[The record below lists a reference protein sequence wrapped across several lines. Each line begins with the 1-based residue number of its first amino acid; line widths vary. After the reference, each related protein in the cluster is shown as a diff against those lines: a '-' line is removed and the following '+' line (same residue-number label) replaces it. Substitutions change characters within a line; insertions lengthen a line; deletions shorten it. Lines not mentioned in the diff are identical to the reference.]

1 MSPLYHFV
9 LTIPLYKLVRLAIE
23 SLACGIQSLI
33 NVQSW
38 YNHLQ
43 HYTLPPIHSH
53 GADGLIIPRRTDG
66 YHSAS
71 NRAKQQIHRR
81 SDCFLARPRTE
92 LYCTAYRARHTV
104 ERVASNSAQ
113 YGRAVT
119 ASNSQTH

>member
-9 LTIPLYKLVRLAIE
+9 LTIHLYKLVRLAIE

-66 YHSAS
+66 YH
-71 NRAKQQIHRR
+71 
-81 SDCFLARPRTE
+81 
-92 LYCTAYRARHTV
+92 
-104 ERVASNSAQ
+104 
-113 YGRAVT
+113 T
-119 ASNSQTH
+119 ASDWA

>member
-1 MSPLYHFV
+1 MSPLYNFA
-9 LTIPLYKLVRLAIE
+9 LTIPLYKSVRLAME
-23 SLACGIQSLI
+23 CGIQSLI

-71 NRAKQQIHRR
+71 NWA
-81 SDCFLARPRTE
+81 
-92 LYCTAYRARHTV
+92 
-104 ERVASNSAQ
+104 
-113 YGRAVT
+113 
-119 ASNSQTH
+119 

>member
-1 MSPLYHFV
+1 MSPLYRFV
-9 LTIPLYKLVRLAIE
+9 LTIPLYKSVRLAID

-71 NRAKQQIHRR
+71 NRA
-81 SDCFLARPRTE
+81 
-92 LYCTAYRARHTV
+92 
-104 ERVASNSAQ
+104 
-113 YGRAVT
+113 
-119 ASNSQTH
+119 